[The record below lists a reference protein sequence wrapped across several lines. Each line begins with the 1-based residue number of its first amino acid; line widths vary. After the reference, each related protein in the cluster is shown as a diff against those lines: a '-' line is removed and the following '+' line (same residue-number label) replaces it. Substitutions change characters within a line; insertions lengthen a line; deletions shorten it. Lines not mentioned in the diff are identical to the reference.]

1 MEKLLSNHEAQ
12 FISWHIYAPLAVKL
26 LIKKSV
32 LPIPPTP
39 LPLALEALWPRSSS
53 KENHYTAA
61 GKEAAGGGGRQAGTE
76 AEHGGRKEIVHR
88 LH

>member
-12 FISWHIYAPLAVKL
+12 FISWRIYAPLAVKL

-39 LPLALEALWPRSSS
+39 LPPAPEALWPRSSS
-53 KENHYTAA
+53 AT
-61 GKEAAGGGGRQAGTE
+61 GKEAAGGGGKQAGTE
-76 AEHGGRKEIVHR
+76 AEHGGHKEIVH
-88 LH
+88 